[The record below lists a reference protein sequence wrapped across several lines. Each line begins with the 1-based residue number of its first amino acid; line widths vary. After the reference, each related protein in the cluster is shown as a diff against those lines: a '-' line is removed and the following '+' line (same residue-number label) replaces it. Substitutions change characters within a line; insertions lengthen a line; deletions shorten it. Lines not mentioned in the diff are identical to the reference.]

1 MKIED
6 RPGACAI
13 VYSVKDDK
21 VLMGRRSDTKKWS
34 FAGGKAE
41 PEDKDLLYTAT
52 RELEEEFGVKLDFDH
67 RKFTFHNLGSAVVPG
82 YKRIKHEGLPD
93 TFEETLYNTQIFIFL
108 FCDTSEAEETM
119 VVKTD
124 GEMSELKWIKVDDIF
139 TLDKLMLSTVSVSNV
154 LKYYLRR

>member
-13 VYSVKDDK
+13 VYSIKDDK

-41 PEDKDLLYTAT
+41 PEDKDLLYTAA
-52 RELEEEFGVKLDFDH
+52 RELEEEFGIAH
-67 RKFTFHNLGSAVVPG
+67 RKFIFHDLGSAVVPG
-82 YKRIKHEGLPD
+82 YKRIKHEGFPD

-108 FCDTSEAEETM
+108 FHDISEAEEIM
-119 VVKTD
+119 VYKTD
-124 GEMSELKWIKVDDIF
+124 GEMSELKWVKIDDIF
-139 TLDKLMLSTVSVSNV
+139 TLDELMLSTVSVSNI
-154 LKYYLRR
+154 LKYYLGR